1 MVSHGSRKSRLS
13 PLNDPDTVW
22 TQANRIWHSADF
34 WGRIGFVLAAMLL
47 LWIGT
52 EGWRPAFPYRWNSIP
67 LVVPHA
73 RVDFEIVDSQ
83 RTNDARSR
91 ARQNVLA
98 LYELDNKPLEELKNK
113 LHEHLFRIQQAKD
126 FSELDVAVWV
136 GFLDEE
142 QRSTSVEAQDLL
154 YQRIRTALLADTG
167 LESLGRVIQNA
178 LAPLVERGLL
188 EQVQHELDRYSISQ
202 IRVYAKHPDDAK
214 VVSVDDVRIPL
225 ALERLKPRFSAEL
238 RRESAVLGD
247 GDVLASFLGTWFERQ
262 KLPVT
267 LRFASEETK
276 QAADLAEAQVPPQL
290 RKFRTGEPIVIS
302 GISAADAIPGSSPQ
316 PLTEPALALL
326 QAEHEAFV
334 ASWTWSRTLN
344 YVAARLGLFVAIFAL
359 CGIYLWYDHS
369 KWLIEW
375 RHFLTLLMLFS
386 FAIISAYWLWLAPI
400 RIELVPI
407 ALFSMVIT
415 ILYRTQLSLLL
426 SAALCLVTV
435 FSMGQGLGEFVM
447 MASVACICSF
457 LSGNVRTRTRLI
469 FVGLW
474 AALAGVPTAIYVK
487 VALGWTLS
495 SPLVWDSLW
504 IGLQVIFA
512 GVALTALLP
521 FLEKI
526 FDFQTDISLLELG
539 IPTHPL
545 LADLV
550 QRAPGTYNHSIS
562 LAAIAETA
570 ANAIGANGVLVRVG
584 AYFHDIGKVR
594 KPEYFVENQAKG
606 QNRHQTLLPSMST
619 LVIVAHVKDGAE
631 MARQYKLP
639 KPIID
644 MIEQHH
650 GTTLVEYFYRQA
662 KNEERRDSG
671 SVEESDFRY
680 PGPKPQSRE
689 AAVMML
695 ADACES
701 ASRAMKEATPARL
714 EGLVQDILQKRL
726 RDGQFDECG
735 ITLKE
740 LRIVQESLIK
750 SLNAMHHSRISYPDA
765 IKTG

>member
-1 MVSHGSRKSRLS
+1 MVSQGSRKSRLV

-22 TQANRIWHSADF
+22 TQAHRIWHSSDF
-34 WGRIGFVLAAMLL
+34 WGRIGFVIFAMFV
-47 LWIGT
+47 LWLGT
-52 EGWRPAFPYRWNSIP
+52 EGWRPAFAYRWNSIP
-67 LVVPHA
+67 LTVPHA
-73 RVDFEIVDSQ
+73 RVDFEVVDSQ
-83 RTNDARSR
+83 RTTDARTR

-98 LYELDNKPLEELKNK
+98 LYELDSKPLEELKNK
-113 LHEHLFRIQQAKD
+113 LHEHLFRLQQAKE

-136 GFLDEE
+136 GFLNEA
-142 QRSTSVEAQDLL
+142 QRSTSVESQEVL
-154 YQRIRTALLADTG
+154 YQKIRTVLQADPS
-167 LESLGRVIQNA
+167 LETFGRVIQNS
-178 LAPLVERGLL
+178 LAPFFERGLL
-188 EQVQHELDRYSISQ
+188 DQVQHELDRYSISQ
-202 IRVYAKHPDDAK
+202 IQVFAKLPADAK
-214 VVSVDDVRIPL
+214 VITVDDVRIPL
-225 ALERLKPRFSAEL
+225 VKERLKQRLAVET
-238 RRESAVLGD
+238 RREAATLGD
-247 GDVLASFLGTWFERQ
+247 GDDITNLLFAWFENQ
-262 KLPVT
+262 TLPVT

-290 RKFRTGEPIVIS
+290 RKFRAGEPIVTGAATPS
-302 GISAADAIPGSSPQ
+302 ETPSALTPQ
-316 PLTEPALALL
+316 PLSEPNLALL
-326 QAEHEAFV
+326 QAEHEAFF
-334 ASWTWSRTLN
+334 ASWSWARTLN
-344 YVAARLGLFVAIFAL
+344 YVAARLGLFVAVFTL
-359 CGIYLWYDHS
+359 CGIYLWSDNT

-386 FAIISAYWLWLAPI
+386 IAIVSAHWLWRAPI
-400 RIELVPI
+400 RTELLPI
-407 ALFSMVIT
+407 ALFAMVIT

-426 SAALCLVTV
+426 SAVVCLVTV
-435 FSMGQGLGEFVM
+435 FSMGQGLGEFVT

-457 LSGNVRTRTRLI
+457 LSGNVRSRTRLI

-504 IGLQVIFA
+504 IGLQVVFA

-539 IPTHPL
+539 VPTHPL

-562 LAAIAETA
+562 LGAIAETA

-606 QNRHQTLLPSMST
+606 QNRHQMLLPSMST

-644 MIEQHH
+644 IIEQHH

-662 KNEERRDSG
+662 KNEERRDTG
-671 SVEESDFRY
+671 TVEESDFRY

-735 ITLKE
+735 ITLKQ
-740 LRIVQESLIK
+740 LHVVQESLIK

-765 IKTG
+765 KTG